1 MEPGHPGTALL
12 SWAWHPSVGGTAPSC
27 TASAGSWASFSL
39 LWFSSFKITE
49 NIMIHGSARQQ
60 WLSQTETTTKGVA
73 AIFFCQILAQLWHA
87 DRGMS
92 TFQAQHDSSHHC

>member
-1 MEPGHPGTALL
+1 MAVL
-12 SWAWHPSVGGTAPSC
+12 
-27 TASAGSWASFSL
+27 ASSGFL
-39 LWFSSFKITE
+39 KQRLP
-49 NIMIHGSARQQ
+49 
-60 WLSQTETTTKGVA
+60 TTKGVA